1 MISDAEQRRHTE
13 IEAQLRTDDPAF
25 VHRFDDGEHP
35 MEGHRRGVLATLLA
49 AVAVTTVGIG
59 LALRSEGM
67 VVVGL
72 IAIVIS
78 ASMCNMDHRRT

>member
-1 MISDAEQRRHTE
+1 MQ
-13 IEAQLRTDDPAF
+13 
-25 VHRFDDGEHP
+25 
-35 MEGHRRGVLATLLA
+35 RRGVLATLLA

-67 VVVGL
+67 VVGL

-78 ASMCNMDHRRT
+78 ASMWNIDHRRT

>member
-1 MISDAEQRRHTE
+1 MQ
-13 IEAQLRTDDPAF
+13 
-25 VHRFDDGEHP
+25 
-35 MEGHRRGVLATLLA
+35 RRGVLATLLA

-78 ASMCNMDHRRT
+78 ASMWNIDHRRT

>member
-1 MISDAEQRRHTE
+1 MLSDAEQRRLTE
-13 IEAQLRTDDPAF
+13 IEAQLRTDDPVF
-25 VHRFDDGEHP
+25 VHRFDEGEQP
-35 MEGHRRGVLATLLA
+35 LEVQRRGVLATLLA

-72 IAIVIS
+72 FAIVIS
-78 ASMCNMDHRRT
+78 ASMWNIDHRRT